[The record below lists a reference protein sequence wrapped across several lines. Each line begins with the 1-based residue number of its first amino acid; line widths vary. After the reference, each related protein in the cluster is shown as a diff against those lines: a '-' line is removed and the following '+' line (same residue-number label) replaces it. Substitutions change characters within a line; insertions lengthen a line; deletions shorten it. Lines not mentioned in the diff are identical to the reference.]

1 MRQYDPQ
8 CDDQLDFDLS
18 ANVPSRGE
26 TRFEGANATVSYALD
41 GLDGIDQWQLTSVTA
56 WARHVLESRDI
67 DADFSP
73 VPVIRDTLSLPA
85 PFSQY
90 SKELRIGGYADTILD
105 FGGGRNFLI
114 GVYYYDSTFKSNDMF
129 PHEQLRL
136 EKQHL

>member
-8 CDDQLDFDLS
+8 VDDQLDFDLS

-41 GLDGIDQWQLTSVTA
+41 GLGGIDQWQLTSVTA
-56 WARHVLESRDI
+56 WARQVLESRDI

-73 VPVIRDTLSLPA
+73 VPVIRDTLSRQA

-90 SKELRIGGYADTILD
+90 SPQLPIGGPDATLLG
-105 FGGGRNFLI
+105 FGSGLNFLV
-114 GVYYYDSTFKSNDMF
+114 GVNYN
-129 PHEQLRL
+129 
-136 EKQHL
+136 